1 MNKKDDI
8 YLMRCM
14 SLAELEEYER
24 GNILINKS
32 RHRGQATNAV
42 GFCFFPV
49 SAQSDTVAQ
58 RIRYLAGIVSLEA
71 VAVFRSKKKR
81 FRKACGQYRNYKKD
95 ADSLRRLEL
104 SGYGETCQ
112 KTEFCTETYSNKT
125 MDLIAVGVPYWNGV
139 GWSVIWVKGE
149 EEVKKAEGV

>member
-81 FRKACGQYRNYKKD
+81 FRKACGRYRNYKKD

-112 KTEFCTETYSNKT
+112 
-125 MDLIAVGVPYWNGV
+125 
-139 GWSVIWVKGE
+139 SVIWVKGE